1 MLLMGIDVGTTGC
14 KVAAFSVDGTLRG
27 LDYTEYDIE
36 RPHPGYAELNARE
49 IWSAIEATI
58 ARVTQR
64 SADHGTVQAV
74 SVTSMGEN
82 LVPVDNSR
90 EVLGPSILN
99 IDQRGAEFV
108 PQLRDRLSDYELY
121 RINGNVWGNQFSLPK
136 LMWIRE
142 HQPRLYERAAKF
154 LHWGSFVLHKLGGEA
169 MIDYSLANRSL
180 LFDINTCD
188 WSNTLLEIGGIDR
201 DKLPTAVRAGTI
213 AGTVSVGAAAATGLP
228 AGTPLVVGT
237 HDQCANALGCG
248 VVEDGMALYG
258 MGTFPTIAPVYSGG
272 VDTAVMV
279 ENSLNTEHHAV
290 PGKFLSFLFH
300 MGGSSV
306 KWFREQFGSNST
318 YDELFSEMPDTVAPV
333 LVLPR
338 FAPMGPP
345 RYEPHASAVVEGLTL
360 ESSRGDLLRA
370 IVEANTMAL
379 KVLVEQLPRAG
390 IAVESY
396 VAAGGGSKSD
406 RSVQIAADILG
417 KPIVRSGVV
426 EAGALG
432 AALLAGIG
440 TGHYRDAREAVE
452 TASTLGVAFD
462 PDTTR
467 MKQYEE
473 VFSLYKELRETMA
486 PLIDKWVAFREKVS
500 VPGPSN

>member
-1 MLLMGIDVGTTGC
+1 
-14 KVAAFSVDGTLRG
+14 
-27 LDYTEYDIE
+27 
-36 RPHPGYAELNARE
+36 
-49 IWSAIEATI
+49 
-58 ARVTQR
+58 
-64 SADHGTVQAV
+64 
-74 SVTSMGEN
+74 
-82 LVPVDNSR
+82 
-90 EVLGPSILN
+90 
-99 IDQRGAEFV
+99 
-108 PQLRDRLSDYELY
+108 
-121 RINGNVWGNQFSLPK
+121 
-136 LMWIRE
+136 
-142 HQPRLYERAAKF
+142 
-154 LHWGSFVLHKLGGEA
+154 
-169 MIDYSLANRSL
+169 
-180 LFDINTCD
+180 
-188 WSNTLLEIGGIDR
+188 
-201 DKLPTAVRAGTI
+201 
-213 AGTVSVGAAAATGLP
+213 
-228 AGTPLVVGT
+228 
-237 HDQCANALGCG
+237 
-248 VVEDGMALYG
+248 MALYG

-279 ENSLNTEHHAV
+279 DNSLNTEHHAV

-318 YDELFSEMPDTVAPV
+318 YDELFSEIPDTVAPV

-390 IAVESY
+390 IGVESY

-440 TGHYRDAREAVE
+440 TGHYYDAREAVE
-452 TASTLGVAFD
+452 AAGTLGVSFE
-462 PDTTR
+462 PDAKR
-467 MKQYEE
+467 VKQYEE

-486 PLIDKWVAFREKVS
+486 PLIDKWVAFRERVS
-500 VPGPSN
+500 VSGSES